1 MTDQRLYRSETDR
14 VLGGVCG
21 GIAEVYDADP
31 TLVRLLTALLIFGSS
46 GTGLLMYIVAWIVMP
61 PEREVKG
68 ESGLEKNRDSSD
80 EDPGSADEEGSSQCS
95 KCGREFDSQRG
106 LNSHRDQMH

>member
-14 VLGGVCG
+14 VPGGVCG

-80 EDPGSADEEGSSQCS
+80 EDSGSVEEESSQCS
-95 KCGREFDSQRG
+95 KCGREFGSQRG
-106 LNSHRDQMH
+106 FNSHRGQMH